1 MGRVSAAY
9 RGIVW
14 GAAPL
19 GAIAAGALAAA
30 ASLRL
35 PILVAGALQI
45 TVALAL
51 AWPLLASARDRPERG
66 AHVRGRLGGEPD
78 Q

>member
-30 ASLRL
+30 VSLRL

-45 TVALAL
+45 TVALVL
-51 AWPLLASARDRPERG
+51 AWPLLASARDRPAPGSDARDL
-66 AHVRGRLGGEPD
+66 LGGE
-78 Q
+78 QH